1 MTHRETRNITLL
13 LAGGI
18 GSRISDKCP
27 KQFIEIDGES
37 VLLHTM
43 RAFQQHPD
51 IEALYVVCTP
61 KWKEY
66 VNEQARK
73 GGIGKFKGTFAAGP
87 TSAQSIRNGIEG
99 LLELYG
105 EDAQTLVLVH
115 DAVRPFVNYE
125 IIGRNIQVC
134 QEKGNAITAIYS
146 NEAYMRITDGTTSD
160 HCIPRE
166 ELMRAQTPQTFPLKT
181 LGEIMQKA
189 RELGVEHFQSLYTLC
204 SDVGHKPL
212 FVAEGDSINFKLT
225 EPKDIK
231 IYQALKDLIF

>member
-1 MTHRETRNITLL
+1 MMQQQNDEAIPDCDCR
-13 LAGGI
+13 
-18 GSRISDKCP
+18 
-27 KQFIEIDGES
+27 KQHCNHKTD
-37 VLLHTM
+37 
-43 RAFQQHPD
+43 
-51 IEALYVVCTP
+51 
-61 KWKEY
+61 
-66 VNEQARK
+66 
-73 GGIGKFKGTFAAGP
+73 
-87 TSAQSIRNGIEG
+87 
-99 LLELYG
+99 
-105 EDAQTLVLVH
+105 DAQCSQTLDPCIVQMT
-115 DAVRPFVNYE
+115 DRNE

-181 LGEIMQKA
+181 LAEIMQKA